1 MQANIS
7 VSLSVK
13 VGAGFLILCAL
24 VLGTT
29 PRAIAAVSF
38 ADYMPLTPA
47 QHGVKTFEWTYGRS
61 GQFTSWIAGTKVI
74 HYGDGTSLTGI
85 EITNTAESGTT
96 SVAYNDGTVV
106 KLLGTPEGYLSSDPM
121 LTSHPAVWSFS
132 SVDDGMVIDQRPYYV
147 VKEDRSQWS
156 LEDTQMILFDVQDVT
171 VSAGKY
177 CDSVI
182 QWTLDTKYPFTS
194 LDLARKRSELGINVP
209 SSQDTKGFSVTEFVI
224 FGFNTGMIA
233 WGDIDAR
240 SGELLLAAEL
250 EEVGRP
256 HPFGTSDLAGTW
268 SVHGI
273 VVGKG
278 PSQHPGWFHCQITFD
293 ANGRGVWSPIIDSG
307 GNHDYVPEPV
317 MWTIDADGV
326 VSMPGGPPF
335 HGVMNQKRDRVVAV
349 ATMTTGSHASVQGD
363 NLIIMQ
369 KQSGVAFATS
379 DLAGTWSECIVQ
391 TGVWQGWM
399 HGDTTIDPKGALL
412 DVPGTSRDSSG
423 VSPTMGGVTM
433 SLTSEGVVGVEGYPV
448 NHGTLSGSKDVLVCT
463 YTMENAY
470 YGLCVNQRRA
480 DSPFVKGD
488 LSGVWR
494 ICGLST
500 QGGTWTNWVHG
511 TWMVNA
517 DGSSNGLLYK
527 SDGTAS
533 PIGGTVTMAN
543 YGVFRIDPFNYTRGV
558 VGSDRDL
565 IVLVTTDSLNEHQML
580 IGTRADPDAS
590 FVDYMPVDPKAHGIK
605 TFQWTYGRTGQY
617 TSRVSGP
624 VTIYYGDGSSLTG
637 VEITNLFDSSE
648 GTFGGIVYNDGL
660 SAKILGINVGGQ
672 YYYMSSDAELTGPSS
687 VWSFGCLADGMMID
701 QRGYYQVDQSRL
713 YAEKETTRIVLCDI
727 QDVKVLESR
736 YDDAI
741 IMWDLDSDTSF
752 TPLQWMGKDA
762 DLGIVLPTASDTAG
776 YAVTSFWIF
785 GRDRGLIAIGDHESE
800 SGRLIRLAELRQVQ
814 DVP

>member
-1 MQANIS
+1 MRANVS
-7 VSLSVK
+7 ESLSVEIS
-13 VGAGFLILCAL
+13 AGFLILCAL
-24 VLGTT
+24 VLGAT
-29 PRAIAAVSF
+29 P
-38 ADYMPLTPA
+38 P
-47 QHGVKTFEWTYGRS
+47 
-61 GQFTSWIAGTKVI
+61 
-74 HYGDGTSLTGI
+74 
-85 EITNTAESGTT
+85 
-96 SVAYNDGTVV
+96 
-106 KLLGTPEGYLSSDPM
+106 
-121 LTSHPAVWSFS
+121 
-132 SVDDGMVIDQRPYYV
+132 
-147 VKEDRSQWS
+147 
-156 LEDTQMILFDVQDVT
+156 
-171 VSAGKY
+171 
-177 CDSVI
+177 
-182 QWTLDTKYPFTS
+182 
-194 LDLARKRSELGINVP
+194 
-209 SSQDTKGFSVTEFVI
+209 
-224 FGFNTGMIA
+224 
-233 WGDIDAR
+233 AR
-240 SGELLLAAEL
+240 SGELRLVAEL
-250 EEVGRP
+250 KEVVRP
-256 HPFGTSDLAGTW
+256 HSPFDTGDLAGTW

-273 VVGKG
+273 VVGKR
-278 PSQHPGWFHCQITFD
+278 PTQRPGWFHGQISFD
-293 ANGRGVWSPIIDSG
+293 ANGSGTWSPIIDSV

-317 MWTIDADGV
+317 VWTVDADGV
-326 VSMPGGPPF
+326 VSMRGLPF
-335 HGVMNQKRDRVVAV
+335 HGVMNQKRDRIVAV
-349 ATMTTGSHASVQGD
+349 VTLAPDPEGRDFVQGD
-363 NLIIMQ
+363 SLIIMQ
-369 KQSGVAFATS
+369 KQSGVVFATS
-379 DLAGTWSECIVQ
+379 DLAGTWSQGSVQ
-391 TGVWQGWM
+391 VGDAPVWQGWM
-399 HGDTTIDPKGALL
+399 HGDVTIDAGGAML
-412 DVPGTSRDSSG
+412 DVPGCSRDSSG
-423 VSPTMGGVTM
+423 YSPGLGGATIVIAG
-433 SLTSEGVVGVEGYPV
+433 EGTLGIKGWPLM
-448 NHGTLSGSKDVLVCT
+448 HGTLSESEDLAVFT
-463 YTMENAY
+463 HTIENAA
-470 YGLCVNQRRA
+470 YGLSVSQRRSDTA
-480 DSPFVKGD
+480 FVRGD

-500 QGGTWTNWVHG
+500 QGGTWANWVHG
-511 TWMVNA
+511 TWSVNT
-517 DGSSNGLLYK
+517 DGTSNGLLNK
-527 SDGTAS
+527 SDGTTT

-565 IVLVTTDSLNEHQML
+565 MVLVTTDSLNEHQML

-590 FVDYMPVDPKAHGIK
+590 FVDYMPVDPKGHGIK

-648 GTFGGIVYNDGL
+648 GTFSGIVYNDGL

-701 QRGYYQVDQSRL
+701 QRGYYQVDQGRS

-785 GRDRGLIAIGDHESE
+785 GRDRGLIAIGDHESD